1 MSSNKQYYSSSFAT
15 ASYSSSS
22 SADPEAKTAR
32 YTQSSVT
39 DPQGT
44 TTRRTVE
51 ESGKQPRQETSYTP
65 AGGRLEGGGGGG
77 SGGGA
82 GAQGRIEDVTDEQ
95 AARDREYEE
104 RMEDEYAKREG
115 GA

>member
-1 MSSNKQYYSSSFAT
+1 MSNNHQYHSSSYSSVSYS
-15 ASYSSSS
+15 SYSSS
-22 SADPEAKTAR
+22 DPQGKTSR
-32 YTQSSVT
+32 YTQSSST

-44 TTRRTVE
+44 TTNRTVE
-51 ESGKQPRQETSYTP
+51 ESGKQPYRETTYTP
-65 AGGRLEGGGGGG
+65 AGGRLE
-77 SGGGA
+77 SSGA

-95 AARDREYEE
+95 AEKDREYEE